1 MKWRK
6 IKYILFHRSVL
17 AGLALVAQVAVL
29 FVMVNEFTAHFD
41 YFYWFCIFV
50 SFLATV
56 WIVSDRS
63 EPGYK
68 IAWLVVILPF
78 PVFGGI
84 LYLLLGGNRISER
97 TRRKMKGI
105 AERSNEVLRGDFKA
119 DRLTHLDEDA
129 VGQIRYLE
137 RYASCPAYTN
147 TRTEYFPVGD
157 LAFVRMLEELEK
169 AERYIFL
176 EYFIVQEGV
185 MWDAI
190 LEILKEKVKQGVEV
204 RMIYDDMGCIM
215 TLPYR
220 YDRRLEALGI
230 QCCVFNP
237 FVPVLT
243 SRLNNRDHRKICV
256 IDGHTGFTGGINLAD
271 EYINA
276 YEKHGHWKDTAV
288 LLRGDAVWNLT
299 VMFLSMWDYIHG
311 IDEDFTPYKPSVH
324 MTGQVESDGYVQPY
338 SDNPLDGEPVG
349 ETVYLNLINRAKRYV
364 YINTPYLILDN
375 EMATALRMA
384 AKSGVDVRIVTP
396 HIPDKWYVHAVTRA
410 YYEMLLESGVRIY
423 EYTPGFVHAKTF
435 VVDDEYA
442 TVGTVNLDY
451 RSLYLHFECGVLLY
465 RTSSVAAVKADY
477 LKTLEVC
484 QEVSLE
490 ECRRVPLFRRLG
502 RAVLRV
508 FAPLM

>member
-1 MKWRK
+1 MKK
-6 IKYILFHRSVL
+6 ILKFLFHRVVL
-17 AGLALVAQVAVL
+17 VALALALQAGLLVLMLVKLNEYFVYFYAICIALSLAAVL
-29 FVMVNEFTAHFD
+29 KIVNGD
-41 YFYWFCIFV
+41 
-50 SFLATV
+50 SN
-56 WIVSDRS
+56 
-63 EPGYK
+63 PGYK
-68 IAWLVVILPF
+68 IAWIIPILLV
-78 PVFGGI
+78 PVFGVLFYI
-84 LYLLLGGNRISER
+84 ILGGKRLSR
-97 TRRKMKGI
+97 QTKAKM
-105 AERSNEVLRGDFKA
+105 RHVEVKMRQELPPQEG
-119 DRLTHLDEDA
+119 LLDEIRLQNEDA
-129 VGQIRYLE
+129 AVQVQYIQK
-137 RYASCPAYTN
+137 YAYSPVYKN
-147 TRTEYFPVGD
+147 TYTEYLPIGEVKFER
-157 LAFVRMLEELEK
+157 LKEELAK
-169 AERYIFL
+169 ARHYIFL

>member
-176 EYFIVQEGV
+176 EYFILQEGEC
-185 MWDAI
+185 WNAI
-190 LEILKEKVKQGVEV
+190 LDILERKAAAGVEV
-204 RMIYDDMGCIM
+204 RLIYDDFGCM
-215 TLPYR
+215 FTLPRTYNDQMAAR
-220 YDRRLEALGI
+220 GI
-230 QCCVFNP
+230 QCRVFNRL
-237 FVPVLT
+237 VPVLT
-243 SRLNNRDHRKICV
+243 LRMNNRDHRKLCI
-256 IDGHTGFTGGINLAD
+256 IDGKVGFTGGMNLAD
-271 EYINA
+271 EYINRRVRF
-276 YEKHGHWKDTAV
+276 GHWKDSAI
-288 LLRGDAVWNLT
+288 LLRGEAVWSMT
-299 VMFLSMWDYIHG
+299 VMFLSMWDYCSG
-311 IDEDFTPYKPSVH
+311 WEEDFDLFRP
-324 MTGQVESDGYVQPY
+324 ESMPRLPGSGWVQPY
-338 SDNPLDGEPVG
+338 TDTPLDHEKVGQAVYPEHDLPGPGLYLYHHALSDRGRGHQHGPVQRRQSG
-349 ETVYLNLINRAKRYV
+349 GGCAHHH
-364 YINTPYLILDN
+364 PPHPGQ
-375 EMATALRMA
+375 ALR
-384 AKSGVDVRIVTP
+384 VRGDQGP
-396 HIPDKWYVHAVTRA
+396 LSASAGGGGEDLRVHA
-410 YYEMLLESGVRIY
+410 G
-423 EYTPGFVHAKTF
+423 
-435 VVDDEYA
+435 
-442 TVGTVNLDY
+442 
-451 RSLYLHFECGVLLY
+451 LHPRQKLCG
-465 RTSSVAAVKADY
+465 
-477 LKTLEVC
+477 
-484 QEVSLE
+484 
-490 ECRRVPLFRRLG
+490 G
-502 RAVLRV
+502 RAVCHGGHREPGLPQ
-508 FAPLM
+508 PLPPL